1 MFLLYKLD
9 NSRNEDLGKESSKE
23 DKQSST
29 IGRPDFVL
37 NIQ

>member
-1 MFLLYKLD
+1 MFLLCTLD
-9 NSRNEDLGKESSKE
+9 NSRNEEPGKERSKE

-29 IGRPDFVL
+29 IGRKDFLL

>member
-1 MFLLYKLD
+1 MFLLYTLG
-9 NSRNEDLGKESSKE
+9 NIRNEDTGKERSKE

-29 IGRPDFVL
+29 IGPQDISL